1 MLSEHILS
9 DDEISKLLEYA
20 HFQKWDTIRR
30 KKIILMISD
39 SKVMLDV
46 LQDEEKIKDFKSWD
60 LKDFIKKLDDSDKE
74 KLLNLQDW
82 FENHG
87 FTTYE
92 TTQMIIGINESTK
105 YSIMPNPNLMEK
117 LQLKDYNV
125 TRIIASLNNEE
136 SKEKLLDIY
145 KLA

>member
-1 MLSEHILS
+1 MDSNDLKQLLEETEDKLSIFGNVEILKQLNINLGELYNVIRAYLS

-74 KLLNLQDW
+74 KLL
-82 FENHG
+82 
-87 FTTYE
+87 
-92 TTQMIIGINESTK
+92 
-105 YSIMPNPNLMEK
+105 
-117 LQLKDYNV
+117 
-125 TRIIASLNNEE
+125 
-136 SKEKLLDIY
+136 DIY

>member
-1 MLSEHILS
+1 
-9 DDEISKLLEYA
+9 
-20 HFQKWDTIRR
+20 
-30 KKIILMISD
+30 MISD